1 MSSDID
7 RSRNE
12 KIKGR
17 YSRIAGIYDALEAPM
32 ERAFA
37 GWRQQLLAGARGRV
51 LEVGV
56 GTGKNLPYYPAETV
70 VTAIDFSPNMIA
82 RARMRRD
89 ELGLENIDIKEM
101 DVQALDFADDTFDTV
116 VSTCVFCSVPLPVA
130 GLRELRRVLKPDGR
144 MLMLE
149 HVRSEK
155 PLVGFLMDIL
165 NPLPLYIYGAN
176 INRRTVE
183 NLRAAGFADIRE
195 NNLWVDIM
203 KRIEARPV
211 SPASGKQ

>member
-1 MSSDID
+1 MNADID
-7 RSRNE
+7 RSRTD

-32 ERAFA
+32 EKAFA
-37 GWRQQLLAGARGRV
+37 GWRQSLLAGARGRV

-56 GTGKNLPYYPAETV
+56 GTGKNLPYYPADTQ
-70 VTAIDFSPNMIA
+70 VTAIDFSPTMIA
-82 RARMRRD
+82 RARERRD
-89 ELGLENIDIKEM
+89 AYGIENIDLQEM
-101 DVQALDFADDTFDTV
+101 DVQNLDFADRSFDTV

-130 GLRELRRVLKPDGR
+130 GLRELHRVLKPGGR

-155 PLVGFLMDIL
+155 PVTGFLMDIL

-176 INRRTVE
+176 INRRTIE
-183 NLRAAGFADIRE
+183 NLRAAGFTDIRE
-195 NNLWVDIM
+195 ENLWGDIM
-203 KRIEARPV
+203 KRIEARP
-211 SPASGKQ
+211 